1 MYKVDL
7 NIRIPMEALLIPLHI
22 AILYSNDIVLKIS
35 DKTVDKRGTVPIY
48 DIMISNIGI
57 PLIDYYYL
65 PDVFIGVSIM
75 LFLPFVTY
83 ATYIQFIKEHMT
95 ILLIRSSAILS
106 TMGHISAR
114 YNVQKRS
121 LGYFNAGFSDLV
133 ISGHATTMAL
143 LLCYVLDL
151 SNMWQYSVISFILI
165 VFGILSNILNGDHY
179 TSDVVL
185 GMALVYFVHY

>member
-1 MYKVDL
+1 M
-7 NIRIPMEALLIPLHI
+7 P
-22 AILYSNDIVLKIS
+22 ILYSNDIVLKIS
-35 DKTVDKRGTVPIY
+35 DKTVGKRGTVPIY

-151 SNMWQYSVISFILI
+151 STMWQYSVISFILI